1 MYIDIFFKHICVAYR
16 LSVNHSA
23 KRVFYA
29 YLTIKSIDYDGNDEH
44 TLFEGGLSSI
54 GAIAADATSR

>member
-29 YLTIKSIDYDGNDEH
+29 DLTIKSIDYDGNDEH
-44 TLFEGGLSSI
+44 THFDSSYEI
-54 GAIAADATSR
+54 TAIVVDAKSR